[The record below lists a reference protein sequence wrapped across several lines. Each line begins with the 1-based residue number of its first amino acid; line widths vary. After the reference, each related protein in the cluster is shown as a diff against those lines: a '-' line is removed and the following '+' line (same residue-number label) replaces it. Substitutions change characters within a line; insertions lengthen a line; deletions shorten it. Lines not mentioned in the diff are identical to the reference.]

1 MILFD
6 AHAHYDDGRF
16 DAEYEGGAVAA
27 LRDAKLAGVMNI
39 VNSGACLG
47 TSRRA
52 LGLADL
58 SVTDESLPDI
68 YASVGIH
75 PSETDSY
82 ESLDAAMAELEGMLS
97 HPRAVAVGEI
107 GLDYHYPDTDKE
119 AQHELFI
126 AQLELARKHKLPVV
140 IHSRDAHGDTFDVLK
155 NYKDLR
161 LMLHCYSGSADM
173 ARQYSDMG
181 FYFSFGGVLTF
192 KNAVKSREAAAVI
205 PRERLLLETDCPYL
219 APVPHRGKLNYSGY
233 MPLTAA
239 ALGDAVGVTAD
250 EAALLTS
257 CNAKRFFDIK

>member
-6 AHAHYDDGRF
+6 SHAHYDDGRF
-16 DAEYEGGAVAA
+16 NAEYEGGAVAA
-27 LRDAKLAGVMNI
+27 LRDAKLCGVMNI
-39 VNSGACLG
+39 VNSGACLE
-47 TSRRA
+47 TSRHS
-52 LGLADL
+52 LELAEL
-58 SVTDESLPDI
+58 SANDGELPDI

-82 ESLDAAMAELEGMLS
+82 KSLDEAMAELEGMLS

-107 GLDYHYPDTDKE
+107 GLDYHYPETDKE
-119 AQHELFI
+119 AQHELFV

-155 NYKDLR
+155 NYQDLR
-161 LMLHCYSGSADM
+161 LMLHCYSGSAEM
-173 ARQYSDMG
+173 AKQYSDMG

-205 PRERLLLETDCPYL
+205 PKERLLLETDCPYL
-219 APVPHRGKLNYSGY
+219 APVPHRGKLNFSGY

-239 ALGDAVGVTAD
+239 ALGDAIGVSAD

-257 CNAKRFFDIK
+257 CNAKKFFDIK